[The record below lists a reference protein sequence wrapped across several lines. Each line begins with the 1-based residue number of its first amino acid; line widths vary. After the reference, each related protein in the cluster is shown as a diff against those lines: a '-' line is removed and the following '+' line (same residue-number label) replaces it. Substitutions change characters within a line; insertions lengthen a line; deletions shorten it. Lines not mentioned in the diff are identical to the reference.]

1 VINPGGPSRLV
12 RLELRG
18 GETST
23 GS

>member
-1 VINPGGPSRLV
+1 MPGQH
-12 RLELRG
+12 